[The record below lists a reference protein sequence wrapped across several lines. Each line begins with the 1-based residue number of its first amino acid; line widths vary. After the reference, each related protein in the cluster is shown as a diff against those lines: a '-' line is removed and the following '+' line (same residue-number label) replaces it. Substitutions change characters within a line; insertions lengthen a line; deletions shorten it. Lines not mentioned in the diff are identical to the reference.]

1 MAGTNP
7 RRLRNFSL
15 PTDNELQELQEMM
28 DKEKVE
34 AEKEEGAPWQHFVSD
49 SDRSTPGTLFSNP
62 PEKFIAKLSYDQL
75 VYCWLLE
82 DNDEHGYLCYLLNA
96 SSYWTTVYVYKG
108 ICAHQAHMIVSVYG
122 INHVDWRVV
131 PITNRNSKD
140 EFSRKNGLD
149 WGAWIFHHYFGF
161 DPFTEPD

>member
-1 MAGTNP
+1 M
-7 RRLRNFSL
+7 
-15 PTDNELQELQEMM
+15 
-28 DKEKVE
+28 
-34 AEKEEGAPWQHFVSD
+34 
-49 SDRSTPGTLFSNP
+49 
-62 PEKFIAKLSYDQL
+62 
-75 VYCWLLE
+75 
-82 DNDEHGYLCYLLNA
+82 
-96 SSYWTTVYVYKG
+96 WTTVYVYKG

>member
-1 MAGTNP
+1 MTSQPNSKRIGRMFDRP
-7 RRLRNFSL
+7 S
-15 PTDNELQELQEMM
+15 NETIESVKVAI
-28 DKEKVE
+28 KEKAAVE
-34 AEKEEGAPWQHFVSD
+34 TDTWQRFVSD
-49 SDRSTPGTLFSNP
+49 SDRSTPGTLFGNP
-62 PEKFIAKLSYDQL
+62 PEKFIAKLSYGDL

-82 DNDEHGYLCYLLNA
+82 DNDEHGYLCYLMNT

-131 PITNRNSKD
+131 PITNRNSRD